1 MAERAE
7 VIGEMATELNQR
19 TERSNGLWILI
30 QVLMIGLGA
39 YYLTSIAK
47 PGHTDA
53 DIIVGTL
60 AGLHNLTLFFWDQD
74 RLANLTA
81 LLISPFHSIGTAIYA
96 YTAVQATYFS
106 GLVFILC
113 GLLHPRRS
121 TRLIAFIA
129 TIAILGQWIP
139 EKQLFVFAKHAQPY
153 AASTLAVLAAYV
165 LPLKVK
171 QRLRCIA
178 GQSGLMLTALL
189 LNPLSGFL
197 ALTLPLSSVILC
209 RSKQR
214 NHAIGAAAQWSGVV
228 ISTALVARWIQQ
240 IYRQQMNVVATPLA
254 LNPGQIPEGLGVA
267 WERLFQSYD
276 DQIFAFVMLG
286 LMITYAMAC
295 WIRESPLIS
304 QNRISRKENYLGT
317 PVGWAITLNVAS
329 IMLIASSEWVKAFGY
344 PLRYF
349 FPIYLFAMTACV
361 KSTGDL
367 ATAVQNRMH
376 HHPQSQR
383 VLPIILGALG
393 SAALITGLSLQ
404 AQPIAP
410 PLATY
415 KEIRRI
421 QPVFDYLEQ
430 NQLQSSV
437 IGGNFGLSWALYAYS
452 LDQERPIPTVSGRST
467 FDPASQ
473 AQHQAFAEQ
482 IQSGQ
487 PADFYCLKRRKNDV
501 QDCKNWVQ
509 HKINLHSANHLNWT
523 VSESNVITIPS
534 EGKRPT
540 TLLKFRSEPQAT
552 TDALSSDT

>member
-1 MAERAE
+1 
-7 VIGEMATELNQR
+7 MATELNQR

-47 PGHTDA
+47 PGHTEA

-139 EKQLFVFAKHAQPY
+139 EQQLFVFAKHAQPY

-171 QRLRCIA
+171 QRLLCIA

-228 ISTALVARWIQQ
+228 IGTALGARWIQQ

-295 WIRESPLIS
+295 WIRESPLTS
-304 QNRISRKENYLGT
+304 HNKISRQENDSGT

-329 IMLIASSEWVKAFGY
+329 IMLIASSEWVQAFGY

-349 FPIYLFAMTACV
+349 FPIYLLAMTACA

-367 ATAVQNRMH
+367 ATAIQNRMH

-383 VLPIILGALG
+383 VLQITLGALG

-415 KEIRRI
+415 KEFRRI

-487 PADFYCLKRRKNDV
+487 PADFYCLKRRNNDA

-509 HKINLHSANHLNWT
+509 HKIHLHSANHLNWT